1 MAEIVNEKQI
11 AGFQAPAVPALAGQ
25 LPVVPGQIKVRRVL
39 KVTAAHYGMTLDEL
53 LARGRTQ
60 LLLRRQ
66 QVAMYVAYHVT
77 GRGTPFIAY
86 YMGDRHHQTI
96 MSGVRA
102 IKSLLDAGD
111 VATTAAVRQ
120 ITEQLQMTAGR
131 GTAERISTEPVAVPC
146 RTAADVRAQ
155 AAHVRA
161 FRAQVF
167 EPRVVCPQVFEPH
180 PSEPQPPAPSASVL
194 PAIAEQP
201 SSTPDPILVRRV
213 LSATA
218 EHFGTTPDDLV
229 SDRRTKPLVRHRQV
243 AMYVAYDVTGHG
255 TPFIAYYMGNRNHT
269 TILHGVR
276 AVQSLLD
283 AGDVATTAA
292 VRQITERLQMT
303 AGRI

>member
-1 MAEIVNEKQI
+1 MAEIINEKQI
-11 AGFQAPAVPALAGQ
+11 AGFQTPAVPALPGQ

-39 KVTAAHYGMTLDEL
+39 KVTAAHYGMTVDEL
-53 LARGRTQ
+53 LARRRTQ

-66 QVAMYVAYHVT
+66 HVAMYVAYDVT

-86 YMGDRHHQTI
+86 YMGNRHHQTV
-96 MSGVRA
+96 MHGVRA
-102 IKSLLDAGD
+102 VKSLLDADD
-111 VATTAAVRQ
+111 VATAAAVRQ
-120 ITEQLQMTAGR
+120 ITERLQMTAGR
-131 GTAERISTEPVAVPC
+131 GAAERISTEPVAVPC

-167 EPRVVCPQVFEPH
+167 EPRVVCRQVFEPH

-201 SSTPDPILVRRV
+201 STTPGPILVRRV
-213 LSATA
+213 LRVTA
-218 EHFGTTPDDLV
+218 EHYGTTPDDLV
-229 SDRRTKPLVRHRQV
+229 SVCRTKPLVRHRQV
-243 AMYVAYDVTGHG
+243 AMYVAHKTTGCS
-255 TPFIAYYMGNRNHT
+255 TPFIASHMGDRHHT

-303 AGRI
+303 AGRM

>member
-1 MAEIVNEKQI
+1 
-11 AGFQAPAVPALAGQ
+11 
-25 LPVVPGQIKVRRVL
+25 VPGQIKVRRVL

-53 LARGRTQ
+53 LARGRAQ

-66 QVAMYVAYHVT
+66 QVAMYVAYDVT

-86 YMGDRHHQTI
+86 YMGDRHYQTI

-131 GTAERISTEPVAVPC
+131 GTAECISTEPVAVPC

-201 SSTPDPILVRRV
+201 STTPDPILVRRV

-218 EHFGTTPDDLV
+218 EHYGTTPDDLV

-243 AMYVAYDVTGHG
+243 AMYIAYDVTGRG

-292 VRQITERLQMT
+292 VRQIRNTNSLSVQST
-303 AGRI
+303 